1 MNENS
6 CRICLSSE
14 QSELTELFWVESG
27 LTYADKVKFCSGVE
41 VCVKKIIFSKSS
53 LGKIFSD
60 HQK

>member
-41 VCVKKIIFSKSS
+41 VCRTKIIFIEI
-53 LGKIFSD
+53 LL
-60 HQK
+60 